1 MLQISQIFVEEFTL
15 QFLNLYGCEMIIRL
29 SLFAEWIGVCNFSWL
44 LYGVMSRIIC
54 RKVRI
59 AQKSLDSTKSNS
71 SSLTDFVVDS
81 SENGHMKETDINKRN
96 KLPRQ
101 NSADESDHEMMSPTT
116 KIRGPNYNSG
126 IPKFMEN
133 LGIFDIFKY
142 LWSTGVTLGS
152 LAVIC
157 YGISIGAYVLP
168 TPVAAAYI
176 IAIFT
181 MCILFYLEG
190 LMIAIVGTQ

>member
-1 MLQISQIFVEEFTL
+1 
-15 QFLNLYGCEMIIRL
+15 MIIRL

-44 LYGVMSRIIC
+44 LYGIVSRIVC

-71 SSLTDFVVDS
+71 SSTTDFVIDS
-81 SENGHMKETDINKRN
+81 SENGERDQNN
-96 KLPRQ
+96 KLKRQ
-101 NSADESDHEMMSPTT
+101 NAIDDNNGEVMSPTA
-116 KIRGPNYNSG
+116 KIRGTNYKSG
-126 IPKFMEN
+126 IPKFMEH

-168 TPVAAAYI
+168 TPIPAAYI
-176 IAIFT
+176 IAGFT